1 VTLRASHTGCL
12 LFALLLSL
20 GLVCGCQPLCGNDV
34 LDETKSP
41 SGKLKAVVFER
52 DCGAMTRFS
61 YQVSLIPSNENLP
74 SGAGNVFTADDNHG
88 AVVAMYIKTRWES
101 DHSLVIEY
109 PKNTRVFSKR
119 NQVAGVS
126 ISYQTPP

>member
-1 VTLRASHTGCL
+1 MAGRIKTPKAELKIRGWAARVA
-12 LFALLLSL
+12 
-20 GLVCGCQPLCGNDV
+20 

-52 DCGAMTRFS
+52 DCGATTRFG

-88 AVVAMYIKTRWES
+88 AVVAMYIRTRWES

-119 NQVAGVS
+119 NQLAGVS